1 MLALAAVTDIDFKEA
16 ATIKE
21 FLADPEKFAA
31 AAVAL
36 APASSE
42 APAAADAAAAP
53 AKEESEEEDDDMGF
67 GLLCLSVYLLRI
79 FMLPKNVVR

>member
-1 MLALAAVTDIDFKEA
+1 MCALGA
-16 ATIKE
+16 
-21 FLADPEKFAA
+21 
-31 AAVAL
+31 

-42 APAAADAAAAP
+42 APAAADAAAAAAP